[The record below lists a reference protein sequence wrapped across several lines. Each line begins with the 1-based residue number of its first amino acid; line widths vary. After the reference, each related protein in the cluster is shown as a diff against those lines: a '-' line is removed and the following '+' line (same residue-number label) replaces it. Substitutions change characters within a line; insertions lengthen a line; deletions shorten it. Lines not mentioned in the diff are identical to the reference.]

1 MFGSKP
7 YLVVRAYLD
16 PAVMGEFEQWYR
28 DTHLRHVLDIPG
40 IVRAYRSDW
49 IRGNANWTALY
60 EFASEDAVQDAMASP
75 QASVA
80 RQDWERWLPHVSELT
95 VEVYASLAPLPTYEH
110 QN

>member
-7 YLVVRAYLD
+7 YLVVRAHLD
-16 PAVMGEFEQWYR
+16 PTMMGEFEQWYR

-49 IRGNANWTALY
+49 SRGNANWTALY
-60 EFASEDAVQDAMASP
+60 EFASEDSVQDAMASP
-75 QASVA
+75 EATVA
-80 RQDWERWLPHVSELT
+80 RQDWERWLPHVTELT
-95 VEVYASLAPLPTYEH
+95 VEVYASLAPLPTYHH